1 LQNQRKPMLKNY
13 FKTAFRSLMKN
24 KGFSIINIVGLG
36 IGIASFV
43 LISLYVYHELSFDR
57 YHQKA
62 NRIYRIVENL
72 RTENEMLLQSTSS
85 PPMGPAMAAQ
95 FSEVEGFVRFT
106 DAGVLVRKGDLSIFE
121 EDCVM
126 ADSSIF
132 NIFSFPLIQ
141 GDAKTALTE
150 PNTLVLTET
159 ASKKYFN
166 DQNPI
171 GQTLN
176 LDGDEYKVT
185 GVMEDIPENSHFKF
199 NIVISFTSWSS
210 RNKENESK
218 AWFWNGFHTY
228 LLLHEGEGQ
237 IEKVRAQMPAF
248 IKKNIEKGGM
258 YYEDLPLQSLTSIYL
273 ESPRS
278 WENGKRG
285 SLNNIYTLS
294 IIAIFILLIA
304 CFNYVNLA
312 TARASR
318 RLKEVGLR
326 KVLGAQRRALIYQ
339 FLGESILVSLLA
351 TLLGFQIV
359 ALAMPYFNTLVE
371 TQLSFAL
378 LPSIG
383 YVWFGFALL
392 ALTLGLLSG
401 AYPALVISGFQPL
414 QIFRGVPQSIFGHNG
429 LRKMLVSIQFVIS
442 ITLVAGT
449 LLVFDQLS
457 LVRNRDLGFAKDQ
470 TLLINYNG
478 NNYVRDHL
486 DAIKEEFSKM
496 PEVASITASSTVPGE
511 STNNLYA
518 TIEMEDGKTSATNIN
533 TNFVDRDFLP
543 AYNIAIVA
551 GRNFSKQFPA
561 DDTTAFILNETAVK
575 DFGWTLEQALEKKV
589 DQNGKKGT
597 IIGVAKDFHYRSL
610 HQKIEPLIL
619 QCNKYAYSVL
629 SVKVKSKDIPATVKA
644 IGDKWKELSDNLPYR
659 YAFLDE
665 DYERLYK
672 ADAQLGQLASIF
684 SGLAIVVGCL
694 GLLGLTSFS
703 VERRVK
709 EIGIRKVL
717 GATVSQ
723 VIFIISKEFVVLI
736 LFSFLLAIPVTYFLI
751 TKWLEN
757 FIEKIT
763 IGPGSFV
770 MAGLAVLLLAWI
782 TMSYLSFKAAISNPT
797 KALRNE

>member
-1 LQNQRKPMLKNY
+1 
-13 FKTAFRSLMKN
+13 
-24 KGFSIINIVGLG
+24 
-36 IGIASFV
+36 
-43 LISLYVYHELSFDR
+43 
-57 YHQKA
+57 
-62 NRIYRIVENL
+62 
-72 RTENEMLLQSTSS
+72 
-85 PPMGPAMAAQ
+85 
-95 FSEVEGFVRFT
+95 
-106 DAGVLVRKGDLSIFE
+106 
-121 EDCVM
+121 
-126 ADSSIF
+126 
-132 NIFSFPLIQ
+132 
-141 GDAKTALTE
+141 
-150 PNTLVLTET
+150 
-159 ASKKYFN
+159 
-166 DQNPI
+166 
-171 GQTLN
+171 
-176 LDGDEYKVT
+176 
-185 GVMEDIPENSHFKF
+185 
-199 NIVISFTSWSS
+199 
-210 RNKENESK
+210 
-218 AWFWNGFHTY
+218 
-228 LLLHEGEGQ
+228 
-237 IEKVRAQMPAF
+237 
-248 IKKNIEKGGM
+248 
-258 YYEDLPLQSLTSIYL
+258 
-273 ESPRS
+273 
-278 WENGKRG
+278 
-285 SLNNIYTLS
+285 
-294 IIAIFILLIA
+294 
-304 CFNYVNLA
+304 
-312 TARASR
+312 
-318 RLKEVGLR
+318 
-326 KVLGAQRRALIYQ
+326 
-339 FLGESILVSLLA
+339 
-351 TLLGFQIV
+351 
-359 ALAMPYFNTLVE
+359 
-371 TQLSFAL
+371 
-378 LPSIG
+378 
-383 YVWFGFALL
+383 
-392 ALTLGLLSG
+392 
-401 AYPALVISGFQPL
+401 
-414 QIFRGVPQSIFGHNG
+414 
-429 LRKMLVSIQFVIS
+429 
-442 ITLVAGT
+442 VAGT
-449 LLVFDQLS
+449 LLVFDQLT

-551 GRNFSKQFPA
+551 GRNFSKEFPA

-575 DFGWTLEQALEKKV
+575 DFGWTLEQALGKKV

-629 SVKVKSKDIPATVKA
+629 SVKIKSKDIPATVKV

-723 VIFIISKEFVVLI
+723 VIFIISKEFVILI

-763 IGPGSFV
+763 IGPGSFL
-770 MAGLAVLLLAWI
+770 MAGLAVLFLAWI